1 MSVIESFPK
10 SDKYEIIEKGEL
22 VEISYDNKMKKSSSP
37 RSRLIIGVASDNY
50 EHKYE
55 KPTYILNGKDIN
67 QEIQDNIN
75 VIVSGVALVK
85 ISGHVNVGDLLISS
99 EEPGKA
105 KAIRYNED
113 KENIGTII
121 GKVIQYTS
129 KENEVIAIISLS

>member
-55 KPTYILNGKDIN
+55 KPTYILNGK
-67 QEIQDNIN
+67 
-75 VIVSGVALVK
+75 VSHSLR
-85 ISGHVNVGDLLISS
+85 IS
-99 EEPGKA
+99 KFW
-105 KAIRYNED
+105 
-113 KENIGTII
+113 
-121 GKVIQYTS
+121 
-129 KENEVIAIISLS
+129 